1 MVFVFRT
8 VDSLHFKAVVV
19 FCALSF
25 LFYAIACLTTSHMK
39 REFKRYGLERFRQ
52 LTGILQLLGVAGLL
66 TGITF
71 PAAGIGAAGG
81 LTVQMLLA
89 LVARRK
95 IKDSVIECLP
105 AFFFCAL
112 NAWLLAG
119 FLQAV

>member
-1 MVFVFRT
+1 VARDPARLNALAEELGAFAVTADTR
-8 VDSLHFKAVVV
+8 DS
-19 FCALSF
+19 
-25 LFYAIACLTTSHMK
+25 
-39 REFKRYGLERFRQ
+39 
-52 LTGILQLLGVAGLL
+52 
-66 TGITF
+66 
-71 PAAGIGAAGG
+71 AAGG
-81 LTVQMLLA
+81 LTAQMLLA